1 MPKSWDYPHVSE
13 SQTTLVIEDGVIPR
27 RVRRPVDL
35 LRFATALLV
44 IAAILAAATILL
56 GTVSGIDAD
65 VADSAR
71 RLPAG
76 LAILLSAIAGFGQ
89 LVLPAT
95 VAIDLLAKR
104 RLVLLLEATF
114 SATVA
119 AGALIAIIAL
129 TRNFGSDDLWFALA
143 GTTERTAVPLQPL
156 IAAVAALLTVARMR
170 GLAAKVA
177 GFILISTLIADISL
191 LGYTVAAQA
200 ISIFAGWAIG
210 LATRYAFGTPTV
222 RPRGITIAS
231 ELSAAGFPIS
241 VLRALSSTKTGRRY
255 MANTSDGTQLQV
267 MVYDRDLEGAGVI
280 PRWWRSLRIR
290 DSEALG
296 GWKMREAVDRAA
308 LMNHAAYTTGAAIP
322 KLLVVRA
329 IGEDAVIMASEWAE
343 GTTLDKVLED
353 TSQVSTGIIQ
363 QIWRN
368 VHALHSHGI
377 AHRALTPSHFLLST
391 EGTIRLLS
399 LNSGSVAMTELQ
411 RRIDVANAL
420 VTTALLSSPAAAVE
434 QAIAQLG
441 ANQVVSAVTAIQ
453 PFALHPENRR
463 SLKGHKKLLG
473 EIRTLVAAA
482 ATSEAIQEVPIERLS
497 PRKFF
502 SIVAGLIAAY
512 VLFGQ
517 LTQVNLL
524 ELFRSANY
532 AYVAWG
538 AAFSIITY
546 IGAAMA
552 VNGFVVEKI
561 SIVRTFLAQ
570 LASSFAALVSP
581 PALGAVAINTRY
593 LQKTGLSAA
602 AAGATVAVS
611 QVTAFIIHILLMFAA
626 GIAAGSTQDF
636 KFNPPQSVVFGVVG
650 IFLLLL
656 IILPLPAVRKYLVKI
671 AAPRLAEILPRFVT
685 VASNPGK
692 MLVGIGGM
700 FLLNIAFCLTLI
712 ASVRAFDGGG
722 SIAAISLVYLA
733 GSTLGQAAPTPG
745 GVGAVETVM
754 TAGLIASGIDGGIA
768 LSAVLLY
775 RLLTFWIPTIPG
787 WFAFQYLTKKDAL

>member
-1 MPKSWDYPHVSE
+1 MSDPK
-13 SQTTLVIEDGVIPR
+13 TTLVIEDGVIPR

-35 LRFATALLV
+35 LRFATVVLV
-44 IAAILAAATILL
+44 IAGILTAATILL
-56 GTVSGIDAD
+56 RTVSGIDAD

-71 RLPAG
+71 RLPAV
-76 LAILLSAIAGFGQ
+76 LAILLSTIAGLGL

-95 VAIDLLAKR
+95 VAIDLIAKR
-104 RLVLLLEATF
+104 RLVLLLEAVF
-114 SATVA
+114 SATIA
-119 AGALIAIIAL
+119 AGALIAMTWV
-129 TRNFGSDDLWFALA
+129 TRSFGSDDLWFVLA
-143 GTTERTAVPLQPL
+143 GTTERTDEPLQPL
-156 IAAVAALLTVARMR
+156 IAAVVALLTVARMR

-177 GFILISTLIADISL
+177 GVILISTLVADISL

-200 ISIFAGWAIG
+200 ISVLAGWAIG

-222 RPRGITIAS
+222 RPRGLTIAS
-231 ELSAAGFPIS
+231 ELSSAGYPIS

-255 MANTSDGTQLQV
+255 MANTDDGTQLQV

-280 PRWWRSLRIR
+280 PRWWRSLRLR
-290 DSEALG
+290 DNDALG

-308 LMNHAAYTTGAAIP
+308 LMNHAAYTTGAAVP

-329 IGEDAVIMASEWAE
+329 IGEDAVVLASEWAD
-343 GTTLDKVLED
+343 GTTLNKVLAD
-353 TSQVSTGIIQ
+353 SSQVSTGVIK
-363 QIWRN
+363 QIWQN
-368 VHALHSHGI
+368 VYALHSHGV

-391 EGTIRLLS
+391 DGTIRLLS

-420 VTTALLSSPAAAVE
+420 VTTALISNPTVAVE

-441 ANQVVSAVTAIQ
+441 ANKVVSAVTAMQ

-463 SLKGHKKLLG
+463 NLKGKRKVLG
-473 EIRTLVAAA
+473 EIRSLVAAA
-482 ATSEAIQEVPIERLS
+482 ATSEVIQEVPIERLS
-497 PRKFF
+497 PRKFLT
-502 SIVAGLIAAY
+502 ILAGLIAAY

-517 LTQVNLL
+517 LTQVNLI
-524 ELFRSANY
+524 ELFRTANY
-532 AYVAWG
+532 SYVAWG
-538 AAFSIITY
+538 ALFSVITY

-552 VNGFVVEKI
+552 VNGFVVEKV
-561 SIVRTFLAQ
+561 SILRTLLAQ

-581 PALGAVAINTRY
+581 PALGAVAVNTRY

-602 AAGATVAVS
+602 AAGATVAVT
-611 QVTAFIIHILLMFAA
+611 QVTAFVVHILFLFAA

-636 KFNPPQSVVFGVVG
+636 KFNPPQSVVFAGVG
-650 IFLLLL
+650 IFLFLLF
-656 IILPLPAVRKYLVKI
+656 ILPLPAVRKYLVKI
-671 AAPRLAEILPRFVT
+671 AAPKFAEVLPRFVT

-692 MLVGIGGM
+692 MAVGIGGM
-700 FLLNIAFCLTLI
+700 VILNVAFCLVLI

-754 TAGLIASGIDGGIA
+754 TAGLIAAGIDGGIA